1 MISSLPPENLR
12 EIFEYLIVP
21 ENEHKENLALLLYNC
36 LLVNRTWCR
45 NVVSVLWGRPFH
57 LLRGGSSQLINV
69 YISCF
74 PKEAQESIA
83 DSGINLNLS
92 DILTGPLTFDY
103 ISMLREFNYELIY
116 SCVLQWINVKGRI
129 KINENDKNVDD
140 ESIESEEEEE
150 EEDSFSD
157 INQINSKNKSELVS
171 SITYE
176 ICKQFFLK
184 CGTLKCF
191 KLSREM
197 YPTISNYFLTIVKLS
212 GAKDAF
218 SQLEEFKLI
227 VRDMDFDILPIMTE
241 YCNTIKSFE
250 IYSLP
255 FLPSNEAGNI
265 EVIRRLGSLNDF
277 LSMQRGLK
285 KLTLGIEIGDN
296 FNQIEQTFRPIR
308 LSPIIS
314 SLKNHMESLN
324 SIKLQYIKDFF
335 EVHVEDIIESV
346 PNVHTLLFEGC
357 ILNKVSRRSL
367 KSKFTRLR
375 KFSFWKT
382 AFTLDALSTII
393 SNGNE
398 TLKEIQLYGRI
409 TDSCSDTEK
418 RTSLLSIFSS
428 CSKLEY
434 LQLHT
439 NWLDLGTSSEVLH
452 ELGESLPPSL
462 FHLEFDFICNPTDLN
477 ALFESCSC
485 MIKCLALGIGTAAT
499 NGIGIN
505 DVNDANLA
513 VIREYA
519 KQKKSLKTLMLI
531 GYYVNA
537 SFQAIEDTNKFVKVI
552 RRESYR
558 KSEYIWDL

>member
-21 ENEHKENLALLLYNC
+21 ENERKENLALQLYSC

-74 PKEAQESIA
+74 PREAQESIA
-83 DSGINLNLS
+83 NFGINLS

-116 SCVLQWINVKGRI
+116 SCVLQWINAKGRI
-129 KINENDKNVDD
+129 IINESDKNVDD
-140 ESIESEEEEE
+140 EKLA
-150 EEDSFSD
+150 F
-157 INQINSKNKSELVS
+157 

-176 ICKQFFLK
+176 MCKQFFLK

-197 YPTISNYFLTIVKLS
+197 YPTISNHFLTIIDFP
-212 GAKDAF
+212 GAKNAF
-218 SQLEEFKLI
+218 SKLEEFKLI
-227 VRDMDFDILPIMTE
+227 VRDMDFDILPIMTK

-265 EVIRRLGSLNDF
+265 EVIRRLGSLSDF
-277 LSMQRGLK
+277 LSMQRRLK
-285 KLTLGIEIGDN
+285 KLTLGIEIRDN
-296 FNQIEQTFRPIR
+296 FNQNEQTFRPIR
-308 LSPIIS
+308 LSPVIS
-314 SLKNHMESLN
+314 SLKNHLESLN

-335 EVHVEDIIESV
+335 EVYVEDIVESV
-346 PNVHTLLFEGC
+346 PNVQTLLFEGC

-367 KSKFTRLR
+367 RSKFTRLR

-393 SNGNE
+393 LNGNE

-418 RTSLLSIFSS
+418 RTRLLSIFSN

-439 NWLDLGTSSEVLH
+439 NWLDLGTSSEVLY

-462 FHLEFDFICNPTDLN
+462 FHLEFDLICNPTDLN
-477 ALFESCSC
+477 ALFERCSC
-485 MIKCLALGIGTAAT
+485 MIKCLALGIGTAT
-499 NGIGIN
+499 TTGIGII

-519 KQKKSLKTLMLI
+519 KQKNSLKTLMLI
-531 GYYVNA
+531 GYYINA
-537 SFQAIEDTNKFVKVI
+537 SFQAIEDTMKFVKVI
-552 RRESYR
+552 RRDSYR